1 MFTFVRSFR
10 LVRSREALTALALML
25 SSGTSFAAER
35 CEMHVA
41 PGYGAGVGVN
51 DEQWIV
57 GGSDDECS
65 FQPIKFASAAC
76 RLEQDFQHGTRFFS
90 CGNALSGFW
99 DVRRPDDPYRAA
111 TIEAAKARGI
121 ILPPYDQ
128 PRKEWLAPI
137 DTEGWN
143 KGLEPD
149 EELIVGLYPRQFT
162 YIGPRTSS
170 ENPDFS
176 ATSQTLRYVTVNGQ
190 SRAAIA
196 GEAAIGCLRIYF
208 VSWVPTESSDAAEK
222 EMKALLRDLRLGD
235 KTTLDD
241 NDLQS
246 ADDSLTWPEY
256 RDRICKG
263 LF

>member
-1 MFTFVRSFR
+1 MTTFVRSFR
-10 LVRSREALTALALML
+10 LMRSREALTTLALML
-25 SSGTSFAAER
+25 LSGSSFAAER

-41 PGYGAGVGVN
+41 SGYDAGVGVS

-57 GGSDDECS
+57 AGSDDECS
-65 FQPIKFASAAC
+65 FQPIEFASSAC
-76 RLEQDFQHGTRFFS
+76 RLEQDFQHGTRSFL
-90 CGNALSGFW
+90 CGVLYGFW
-99 DVRRPDDPYRAA
+99 GDRRPDDLYLAA

-121 ILPPYDQ
+121 TVPQYDQ
-128 PRKEWLAPI
+128 LRKEWLAPV

-143 KGLEPD
+143 GGMESD

-170 ENPDFS
+170 ENPDLS
-176 ATSQTLRYVTVNGQ
+176 ATSQALRYVTVNGQ
-190 SRAAIA
+190 SRAAIT
-196 GEAAIGCLRIYF
+196 GEATIGCLRIYF

-235 KTTLDD
+235 KMTLDD

-246 ADDSLTWPEY
+246 ADDTVTWPEY
-256 RDRICKG
+256 RERICKRS
-263 LF
+263 F